1 MCVMLRSNAYMG
13 AVAKI
18 SVDLKSG
25 KIAVDDYTAVV
36 EPGIVLNPRQLE
48 RVFVGGTVQG
58 ISEALYEEV
67 GFDRSKAT
75 SVDWVTYPIMRFTSL
90 PPIKV
95 VILNRA
101 DLNVVGGG
109 SEPPNALSLAS
120 ITAAFFDATGKQ
132 ARSLPLRPARVRE
145 LLKT

>member
-1 MCVMLRSNAYMG
+1 
-13 AVAKI
+13 
-18 SVDLKSG
+18 
-25 KIAVDDYTAVV
+25 
-36 EPGIVLNPRQLE
+36 
-48 RVFVGGTVQG
+48 
-58 ISEALYEEV
+58 
-67 GFDRSKAT
+67 
-75 SVDWVTYPIMRFTSL
+75 MRFTSL